1 MLRRT
6 RRLATL
12 ATGCTVLALGAGT
25 AVASADTISD
35 LPTEAPI
42 INKLYVPIPLTVSC
56 SPSSYFGFPGNL
68 SVTIREVVQG
78 KTIAHG
84 TSSSSLTCDDSP
96 HDYTVSVFPDTS
108 GFYASSESA
117 LFKKGD
123 AAVSAAVSNGFY
135 STTITAGPQP
145 IRLK

>member
-6 RRLATL
+6 RRLAAL
-12 ATGCTVLALGAGT
+12 ATGCTLLALGAGT
-25 AVASADTISD
+25 AVASADTISA

-42 INKLYVPIPLTVSC
+42 INKLYVPIALTVSC
-56 SPSSYFGFPGNL
+56 SPSSYFGFPGDL
-68 SVTIREVVQG
+68 SVTIRELVHG

-108 GFYASSESA
+108 GFFGSQSA
-117 LFKKGD
+117 PFKKGD
-123 AAVSAAVSNGFY
+123 AAISAAVSNGFY
-135 STTITAGPQP
+135 PTTTTAGPQP